1 MIVTEPAAPR
11 DRALLIFAAFA
22 IAIILAHVLDPWA
35 YHALRVEGIY
45 SGDLGRL
52 LRVQGFLPTW
62 IVVGLAL
69 ALHDPERGR
78 RVLRGRG
85 GLLVASAA
93 AGGIVAEGL
102 KLVFRRLRPGELG
115 EYVFRPFTER
125 PFHSGGLGLPSSH
138 ALVAFGAAAMLS
150 RLFPR
155 ARFLWWTLAWGC
167 GLSRVAAGAH
177 FLSDVVVAAV
187 LGWLMGAMV
196 WQWRGTKRVPARST
210 HRETVHALS

>member
-1 MIVTEPAAPR
+1 MTEKAAPR
-11 DRALLIFAAFA
+11 DRALLIFVGFA
-22 IAIILAHVLDPWA
+22 TAIILAHVLDPWA
-35 YHALRVEGIY
+35 YHALRLDGVY

-62 IVVGLAL
+62 IVVGVVL
-69 ALHDPERGR
+69 ALHDPERGW

-85 GLLVASAA
+85 GLLVLSAGL
-93 AGGIVAEGL
+93 GGVVAEGL

-155 ARFLWWTLAWGC
+155 ARLLWWSLAWGC
-167 GLSRVAAGAH
+167 ALSRVAAGAH

-187 LGWLMGAMV
+187 LGWLVGALV
-196 WQWRGTKRVPARST
+196 WQWRDAAAPPARPT
-210 HRETVHALS
+210 RRRTAHAVP

>member
-11 DRALLIFAAFA
+11 DRGLLIFVAFA

-35 YHALRVEGIY
+35 FRALRMEGVY

-62 IVVGLAL
+62 IAVGLAL
-69 ALHDPERGR
+69 ALHDPERGW

-155 ARFLWWTLAWGC
+155 ARVLWWTLAWGC
-167 GLSRVAAGAH
+167 GLSRIAAGAH
-177 FLSDVVVAAV
+177 FLSDVVVAAG
-187 LGWLMGAMV
+187 LGWLMGALL
-196 WQWRGTKRVPARST
+196 WRARGEDAVPARTRRRKSL
-210 HRETVHALS
+210 HAIS